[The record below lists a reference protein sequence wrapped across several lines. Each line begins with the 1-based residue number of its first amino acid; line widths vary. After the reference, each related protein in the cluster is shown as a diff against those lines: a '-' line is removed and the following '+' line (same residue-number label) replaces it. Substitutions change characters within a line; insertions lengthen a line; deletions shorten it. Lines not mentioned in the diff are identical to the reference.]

1 MKFKYLLGATGG
13 GLGGGWNSELGFR
26 ELARGFS
33 VWISDEERFTRLI
46 RSSRPLNWRTACQEM
61 LSFETGWIGCDCSG
75 LKDVH
80 TQGIS
85 GWQSELLVLSSVNQ
99 EELGFED
106 VVKTLVQLDEEDL
119 EVISRHIGTFYN
131 QDTLM
136 ALRDIFELYPGNPL
150 KIWELLGGVPDKF
163 SLSAL
168 SERIEEEREA
178 LEDIAGYFDL
188 EISTLLS
195 KFFDKKPT
203 TVRYKRNY
211 HDQRDSVKIKILQ
224 FVQRTGRLPTVA
236 ELAEH

>member
-46 RSSRPLNWRTACQEM
+46 RSSRPLNWRTACLEM
-61 LSFETGWIGCDCSG
+61 LSFEAGWIGCECSG
-75 LKDVH
+75 LKNVY
-80 TQGIS
+80 TRGIS

-99 EELGFED
+99 EELGFEE

-119 EVISRHIGTFYN
+119 EIISSRIGTFYN

-136 ALRDIFELYPGNPL
+136 TLRDIFELYPGNPL
-150 KIWELLGGVPDKF
+150 KIWELLGGAPDKF

-178 LEDIAGYFDL
+178 LEEIAGFFDL
-188 EISTLLS
+188 EISTLLC

-211 HDQRDSVKIKILQ
+211 HDERDAAKIKILQ
-224 FVQRTGRLPTVA
+224 FVQRTGRLPTIA

>member
-1 MKFKYLLGATGG
+1 
-13 GLGGGWNSELGFR
+13 
-26 ELARGFS
+26 
-33 VWISDEERFTRLI
+33 
-46 RSSRPLNWRTACQEM
+46 M
-61 LSFETGWIGCDCSG
+61 LSFEVGWIGCECSN
-75 LKDVH
+75 LK
-80 TQGIS
+80 TIYKRGIS

-99 EELGFED
+99 EQLGYGE
-106 VVKTLVQLDEEDL
+106 VVRTLLQLDDDEL
-119 EVISRHIGTFYN
+119 EITSRHIGSFYEL
-131 QDTLM
+131 DTLGS
-136 ALRDIFELYPGNPL
+136 LHVIFELYPGNPL